1 MLLNFAIEIDIQTEE
16 NPIVTRFLERWKTR
30 VEKER
35 ERRARA
41 ESIRYP
47 VSTIHFWFGDS
58 GLGCNENSR
67 IEDSSTNKER
77 IIVPINKR
85 V

>member
-1 MLLNFAIEIDIQTEE
+1 ME
-16 NPIVTRFLERWKTR
+16 NKSR
-30 VEKER
+30 ER
-35 ERRARA
+35 ERE
-41 ESIRYP
+41 ESESRVDSLSSFDDP
-47 VSTIHFWFGDS
+47 LWFGDS

-67 IEDSSTNKER
+67 IEDCSTNKER